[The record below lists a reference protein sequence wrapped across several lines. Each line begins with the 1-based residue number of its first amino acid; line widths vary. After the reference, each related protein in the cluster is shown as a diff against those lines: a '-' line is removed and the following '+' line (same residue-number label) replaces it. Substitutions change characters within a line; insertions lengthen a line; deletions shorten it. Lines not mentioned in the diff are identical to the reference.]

1 MGSLSSIVPVVSSIG
16 SPALGTVTQLA
27 SAVGAFDQSDAKRRR
42 EEQIAQ
48 QKLALALAQLQQ
60 NQAAQLSNLE
70 TQIGLDR
77 QKLEADSQAAE
88 EQRLSAL
95 RRAMA
100 RQKTQFASQG
110 LSSGGSG
117 SSEAVLLG
125 LFEESEDERQERARL
140 DEIRNRALDH
150 EFSAQKSL
158 NVLQRSQLKE
168 RQRLQRALSDY

>member
-48 QKLALALAQLQQ
+48 QKLALAQLQQ

-110 LSSGGSG
+110 VSSGGSG